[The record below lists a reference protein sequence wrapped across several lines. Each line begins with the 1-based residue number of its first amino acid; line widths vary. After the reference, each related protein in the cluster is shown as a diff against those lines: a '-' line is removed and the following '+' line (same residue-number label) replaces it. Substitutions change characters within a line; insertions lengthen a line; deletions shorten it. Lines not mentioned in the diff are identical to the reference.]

1 MKTFLSLFIFLSIFS
16 FTKTGYCNR
25 GIDNSTGEPK
35 DATTVKVMQINTS
48 PELADLTNYWVSEFG
63 KNNPGT
69 DINVNKISGKPQ
81 FENGSLYFVSDY
93 NKNELKGS
101 SAFEMVVG
109 HDIIVPVINSKN
121 PYLVE
126 LSKRGF
132 ASEDFALLL
141 SQEQT
146 WTDFLE
152 NGSQSAV
159 ESYIINN
166 QNVIYKISDFAGIDA
181 SVLNANLVG
190 SASELISFIQKDIY
204 AVGFCRLIDVINT
217 ENNSF
222 AEQIRILP
230 IDKNKNGK
238 IDGFENIF
246 TNPVELTRGAW
257 IGKYPKELYG
267 DIFVLSAMQPT
278 NETTLDFLT
287 WVINDG
293 QESLGNLGFSTLSS
307 REKASGMLALSNP
320 VTTPGPVSPANPGI
334 PFGMFLLIAAAVIL
348 LVYTVVRLTRKQK
361 AMIYSEDIETT
372 PALNVNSVA
381 APAGLFYDK
390 THTWAFMEKDG
401 MVKIGIDDFLQHLTG
416 QLTQVKMKAPG
427 EKVRKGEKIFT
438 IVHEGKQLEIY
449 SPVSGNIKQQNQKLL
464 LNPEMMNSA
473 PYSEGWVY
481 QIEPANW
488 LRETR
493 FMFMAD
499 KFKEWLDDEF
509 TRLKDFLATS
519 ANSNSVV
526 YQHIV
531 LQDGGELT
539 DNVLAGLGPEVWEDF
554 QTQFLDES
562 K

>member
-1 MKTFLSLFIFLSIFS
+1 MKTYLSFLILVSIFS
-16 FTKTGYCNR
+16 FSNNGWCNQGVDNNTGKQNNTA
-25 GIDNSTGEPK
+25 G
-35 DATTVKVMQINTS
+35 VQIFTS
-48 PELADLTNYWVSEFG
+48 PELVELTSQWVSEFG
-63 KNNPGT
+63 KSNPEAKMYVIET
-69 DINVNKISGKPQ
+69 SDKLQ
-81 FENGSLYFVSDY
+81 LENENLYLVSDFG
-93 NKNELKGS
+93 KNELKGS
-101 SAFEMVVG
+101 YAWEMIAG
-109 HDIIVPVINSKN
+109 HDIIVPIVNSGN
-121 PYLVE
+121 PNLNK
-126 LSKRGF
+126 LTARGF
-132 ASEDFALLL
+132 TSEDFKIIL
-141 SQEQT
+141 S
-146 WTDFLE
+146 E
-152 NGSQSAV
+152 NSNWSKFFEGGSDTPVQSYV
-159 ESYIINN
+159 SGNED
-166 QNVIYKISDFAGIDA
+166 VISKVSGFAGIEA
-181 SVLNANLVG
+181 G
-190 SASELISFIQKDIY
+190 SLKAIRTGSPNELISVVQNNIH
-204 AVGFCRLIDVINT
+204 AVGFCRLIDVINPG
-217 ENNSF
+217 NNAF
-222 AEQIRILP
+222 AERISILP

-246 TNPVELTRGAW
+246 TNPAELTRGAW
-257 IGKYPKELYG
+257 IGKYPKELCG
-267 DIFVLSAMQPT
+267 DIYFLAASQPT
-278 NETTLDFLT
+278 NDATLDFLT

-293 QESLGNLGFSTLSS
+293 QESLASLGFSNLSS

-320 VTTPGPVSPANPGI
+320 VTAPGPVSPATPGI
-334 PFGMFLLIAAAVIL
+334 PFGRFLLIAAAGIFL
-348 LVYTVVRLTRKQK
+348 IYTVFRFVRKPK
-361 AMIYSEDIETT
+361 ATIYSEDIETT
-372 PALNVNSVA
+372 QALNVNSVA

-449 SPVSGNIKQQNQKLL
+449 SPVSGYIKNQNKTLL
-464 LNPEMMNSA
+464 SNPEMMNSA
-473 PYSEGWVY
+473 PYSDGWVY

-526 YQHIV
+526 YEHIV

-554 QTQFLDES
+554 QTQFLDTS